1 MWPWRKTEQRSVSIS
16 DPVLA
21 EYFGVGG
28 RSYAGVTVSES
39 SALGLSGVW
48 RACSLISGTIASLP
62 MRTLRDTDDGRRE
75 RVASFLDD
83 PGGPDG
89 PTKFEW
95 TETVYLHMLLHG
107 NAYLAHVYNGG
118 GGLAALAPI
127 HPLAVTPE
135 WEKDENGKATG
146 RKQFVVNLDDG
157 TTRVFIQDTMTQIM
171 AMSLDGLRGLSPI
184 SVARNSL
191 GTAIAGDRAAARQ
204 FANGLMIAGIVTP
217 EEDVSEA
224 EGKVI
229 KEGLQSKVAG
239 VENAG
244 EIAFINRKLK
254 FEPWTM
260 SNEDA
265 QFLQSREFSIE
276 EIARWFGV
284 PPFEL
289 MQTSKQTSW
298 GTGVE
303 SRQRGMARTVL
314 APWAIR
320 LEQRLSRLLPKP
332 RFVEFDFAGLE
343 RPTPEQEITLLIQ
356 QVDAGLITV
365 DEARHIRNMDPLPA
379 AAAPE
384 PDEPEEPAA

>member
-1 MWPWRKTEQRSVSIS
+1 MWPWRKTEQRSVSIA

-21 EYFGVGG
+21 EFFGVGN

-48 RACSLISGTIASLP
+48 RACMLVSGTIASLP
-62 MRTLRDTDDGRRE
+62 MRTLRDTADGRRE
-75 RVASFLDD
+75 RVGSFLDD

-89 PTKFEW
+89 LTPFEW
-95 TETVYLHMLLHG
+95 KETVLLHQLLHG
-107 NAYLAHVYNGG
+107 ETFLAHVFNGG

-127 HPLAVTPE
+127 HPLAVGVE
-135 WEKDENGKATG
+135 WERDENGKATG
-146 RKQFVVNLDDG
+146 RKQFTVTLDDG
-157 TTRVFIQDTMTQIM
+157 TTRVFNQDTMTQVM
-171 AMSLDGLRGLSPI
+171 GPSLDGLRGLSVI
-184 SVARNSL
+184 GVARNSL

-204 FANGLMIAGIVTP
+204 FASGLMIAGLVTP
-217 EEDVSEA
+217 EEDVTEA

-229 KEGLQSKVAG
+229 KEGLQSKVSG
-239 VENAG
+239 VDNAG

-254 FEPWTM
+254 LTPWTM

-343 RPTPEQEITLLIQ
+343 RPTPEQEIELLIK

-365 DEARHIRNMDPLPA
+365 DEARHIRNMEPLPA
-379 AAAPE
+379 PAP
-384 PDEPEEPAA
+384 EPEEPAA

>member
-1 MWPWRKTEQRSVSIS
+1 MWPWRKTEQRSISIA

-21 EYFGVGG
+21 EFFGVGS

-48 RACSLISGTIASLP
+48 RACALISGTIAALP
-62 MRTLRDTDDGRRE
+62 MRTLRDTQDGRRE
-75 RVASFLDD
+75 RVTSFLDD

-89 PTKFEW
+89 PTRFEW
-95 TETVYLHMLLHG
+95 VETVYLHMLLHG
-107 NAYLAHVYNGG
+107 NAYLAHVFNGG

-127 HPLAVTPE
+127 HPMAVSPE
-135 WEKDENGKATG
+135 WEKDANGKATG
-146 RKQFVVNLDDG
+146 RKRFTVTLDDG
-157 TTRVFIQDTMTQIM
+157 TRRVFTQDNMTQVM

-184 SVARNSL
+184 ATARHSL
-191 GTAIAGDRAAARQ
+191 GTAIAGDRAAARH
-204 FANGLMIAGIVTP
+204 FGNGAMISGIVTP
-217 EEDVSEA
+217 EEDVTEA
-224 EGKVI
+224 EAKVI
-229 KEGLQSKVAG
+229 KEGLQGKISG
-239 VENAG
+239 VDNAG
-244 EIAFINRKLK
+244 EIAVINRKLK
-254 FEPWTM
+254 FTPWTM
-260 SNEDA
+260 TLEDA

-332 RFVEFDFAGLE
+332 RFAEFDFAGLE
-343 RPTPEQEITLLIQ
+343 RPTPEQEIELLIK
-356 QVDAGLITV
+356 QVEAGLITK
-365 DEARHIRNMDPLPA
+365 DEARHIRNLPPLPA
-379 AAAPE
+379 AEAP
-384 PDEPEEPAA
+384 PEEEVA